1 MLNLTRIQ
9 MLMAI
14 QDAGSISAAARHL
27 SYTAAAI
34 SQQVSKLE
42 RETDIALITR
52 HSRGVT
58 LTPAGELLVE
68 AGRDVVGQL
77 IVAEDNARHLAGME
91 SAKLR
96 IATFQSA
103 SASLLPQI
111 LAPLSARF
119 PRLGLEFVQVPR
131 DEAQRMLR
139 QHQVDV
145 ALIHE
150 HPEFPG
156 EIDQMG
162 LTTEFMHADR
172 LHLVASTS
180 HPAVAWPEPIDLER
194 LHGQSLI
201 VGRVEDDD
209 RRVLDELFNDIGV
222 VPVHV
227 AEVGEYFVAA
237 AMTSSGMAVTL
248 MPTMAIPAGYS
259 LVSRKLRQKLER
271 HVFLATRD
279 GDDSAAVS
287 AFRQSAFRVMRRSY
301 PHPEQHRR

>member
-1 MLNLTRIQ
+1 MLDLSRLRL
-9 MLMAI
+9 LMAI

-42 RETDIALITR
+42 READMPLVTR
-52 HSRGVT
+52 HSRGIN
-58 LTPAGELLVE
+58 LTPAGEVLAE
-68 AGRDVVGQL
+68 AGRQAAGQL
-77 IVAEDNARHLAGME
+77 TLAEDHARQLAGLE
-91 SAKLR
+91 STKLR

-111 LAPLSARF
+111 LAPLAARF

-145 ALIHE
+145 APIHE
-150 HPEFPG
+150 HAEFPG
-156 EIDQMG
+156 EIDQVG
-162 LTTEFMHADR
+162 LTVEFLHADH
-172 LHLVASTS
+172 LHLVAATS
-180 HPAVAWPEPIDLER
+180 HPAAAWPEPVDLKR

-209 RRVLDELFNDIGV
+209 RRVLDELFSDIGV

-227 AEVGEYFVAA
+227 AEVGEYFIAA
-237 AMTSSGMAVTL
+237 AMTSSGMAVTV
-248 MPTMAIPAGYS
+248 MPAMAIPAGYS
-259 LVSRKLRQKLER
+259 LVRRRLTHKLER
-271 HVFLATRD
+271 RVFLATRE

-287 AFRQSAFRVMRRSY
+287 AFRQTAFRVMQRPR
-301 PHPEQHRR
+301 PQL